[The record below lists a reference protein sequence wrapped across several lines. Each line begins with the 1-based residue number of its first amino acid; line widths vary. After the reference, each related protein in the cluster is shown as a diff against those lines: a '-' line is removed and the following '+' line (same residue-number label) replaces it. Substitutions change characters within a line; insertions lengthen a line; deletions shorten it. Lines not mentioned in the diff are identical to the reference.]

1 MNENFLIFLIA
12 LVGIGTGGFLGYFIA
27 SIKKKG
33 DTKVLE
39 ERLVQQS
46 HQFVRIEKELE
57 ETKDEKNNLLS
68 EITTVQNALTTRNV
82 EFENIKQRISE
93 KTQELEQLQEKFT
106 KDFEIVANKILED
119 KSSKFTIQNRENLD
133 LILKPLQEKIT
144 SFESKVEETN
154 KESIGRHSA
163 LQQQIIGL
171 AELNMQMSK
180 DADNLTKALKGDSKM
195 QGNWGE
201 LILTR
206 VLEKSG
212 LEKGREY
219 TVQDS
224 HNAPDGKRLQTDVL
238 IHLPDGKKM
247 IIDSKVSLVAFE
259 RFVSEEDETQ
269 KLIYLKQHI
278 LSIKKHVEQ
287 LSAKKYHVLLND
299 SPDTVFM
306 FVPIEPAFAIA
317 AANEPNL
324 YEEAFS
330 KQVIIVTPSTLFAA
344 LRLVDN
350 LWQNDRQ
357 KKNAID
363 IATQAG
369 NLYDSFSNLTEEL
382 LKMGRQLG
390 TVQKTYEGT
399 LKKLTGK
406 GNLINRVEKL
416 KKLGAKASKQLDQKL
431 IIQAH
436 EEKESN
442 EENQL

>member
-1 MNENFLIFLIA
+1 MNENILIFLIA
-12 LVGIGTGGFLGYFIA
+12 LVGIGTGGFLGYFIV

-46 HQFVRIEKELE
+46 HQFERIEKELD

-224 HNAPDGKRLQTDVL
+224 HNTPDGKRLQTDVL